1 MLLQCCRT
9 GVELNLANKFIE
21 NVMSSQVYLGS
32 YNKALI
38 AFNIILLNEISLR
51 HPILG
56 RDEFLVGLRDRTTI
70 GMLNR

>member
-21 NVMSSQVYLGS
+21 NVMSSQMYLGS
-32 YNKALI
+32 YNKASI

-56 RDEFLVGLRDRTTI
+56 RDEFLVRS
-70 GMLNR
+70 